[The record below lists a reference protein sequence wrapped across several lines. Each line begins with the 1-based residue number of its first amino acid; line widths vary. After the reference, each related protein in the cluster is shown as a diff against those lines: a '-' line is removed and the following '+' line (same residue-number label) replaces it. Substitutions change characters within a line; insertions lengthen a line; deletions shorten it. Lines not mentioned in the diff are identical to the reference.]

1 MVYEFDGTEYDKLR
15 DMQEAR
21 RAKYLELVH
30 GGMNFTQAARAVGV
44 SKRTG
49 KVSRNG
55 RTRSTGRN
63 ERPLADWCRGD
74 MDKPKT
80 TCARHLG
87 LDERI
92 TIAGMHRAGS
102 GVRAIARTLGR
113 APSTVSRELHRNA
126 DDIGGGYGPNRAQ
139 QKATHRLK
147 RPKDR
152 KIAPGT
158 RLWDEVRA
166 DLDTHW
172 IPEQIAGRLRLEHP
186 GDGSMNACHETIY
199 QAIYVQGRGEL
210 RIQLKQAMR
219 RGRTARRPR
228 GDGQS
233 RRPRF
238 PEPMVMTGDR
248 PADVADR
255 YHEHQ

>member
-21 RAKYLELVH
+21 RAKYLDLVR

-44 SKRTG
+44 SNRFG
-49 KVSRNG
+49 KVWRNG
-55 RTRSTGRN
+55 RTRPTGRN
-63 ERPLADWCRGD
+63 EKPLVDRYRGG

-80 TCARHLG
+80 TSARYPG

-92 TIAGMHRAGS
+92 AIADMHRAGS

-113 APSTVSRELHRNA
+113 APSTISRELRRNA

-139 QKATHRLK
+139 QKAAHRLR

-166 DLDTHW
+166 GLDMHW
-172 IPEQIAGRLRLEHP
+172 SPGRISGRLRLEHP
-186 GDGSMNACHETIY
+186 GDGSMNACRETIC
-199 QAIYVQGRGEL
+199 QAIYVQARGEL
-210 RIQLKQAMR
+210 RIQLRQAMR
-219 RGRTARRPR
+219 RGLTARRPR

-238 PEPMVMTGDR
+238 REHMVMTGDR

-255 YHEHQ
+255 